1 MASSSSPNFQLPP
14 KPLSPVNS
22 ALISLTVTNVTLK
35 YGVRNR
41 ELAPAPQLT
50 YDSCKHWM
58 RVMEHSYEMSQN
70 QANEHYVRQLSM
82 TNPVSP
88 TFSPR
93 IAVETPSEDIHKI
106 NPHGIE
112 FRLARNPDAL
122 AALRRSRKLRYRH
135 NLKLLKM
142 SFKMAHEPAWKPKHD
157 ESPVTQPHNLTDAE
171 WKAQKELAD
180 KKKAEMTV
188 EELKYIAEMK
198 SAKVKAAADQRL
210 QLAKDRVAEQEAAKK
225 QAGKKRVGT
234 KPKPAATKPAATK
247 LVANKSIANKHTTNR
262 IVVKQEEQQVAEK
275 NVAAKTA
282 GKPKAETC
290 TTTEVKHETPAWL
303 KWLNDEEAAAKS
315 KK

>member
-1 MASSSSPNFQLPP
+1 MASSSTPEVQLPP

-22 ALISLTVTNVTLK
+22 ALISLTVTNVALK
-35 YGVRNR
+35 YGVRNS
-41 ELAPAPQLT
+41 ELPPAPQLT

-70 QANEHYVRQLSM
+70 QVNEHYVRQLSM
-82 TNPVSP
+82 TNPASP
-88 TFSPR
+88 TFSPQMTVKE
-93 IAVETPSEDIHKI
+93 ASEDIHKI

-122 AALRRSRKLRYRH
+122 AALRRTRKLRYRN

-142 SFKMAHEPAWKPKHD
+142 SFKMAHEPAWKPKRD
-157 ESPVTQPHNLTDAE
+157 EGPVAQSHNLTDAE

-188 EELKYIAEMK
+188 EEMKYIAEMK

-210 QLAKDRVAEQEAAKK
+210 QLAKDRVAEQEAMKK
-225 QAGKKRVGT
+225 QAGKKRVGI
-234 KPKPAATKPAATK
+234 KPKPAANKPVATKPI
-247 LVANKSIANKHTTNR
+247 ANTSIAHKHTTNK
-262 IVVKQEEQQVAEK
+262 IVAKQQEQQVAEK
-275 NVAAKTA
+275 HVTEKIAE
-282 GKPKAETC
+282 KPKAETC